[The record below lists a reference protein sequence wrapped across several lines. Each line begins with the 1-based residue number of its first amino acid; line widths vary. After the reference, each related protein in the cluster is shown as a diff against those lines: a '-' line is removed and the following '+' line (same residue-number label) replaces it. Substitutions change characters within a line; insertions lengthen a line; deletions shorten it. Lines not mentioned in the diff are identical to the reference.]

1 VRAARTASRKSIT
14 SARKAVPPS
23 RKPASA
29 ARTGR
34 ESGRPKPAAL
44 SRERRRLRD
53 DETVPGAPS
62 SLNFSAKASAA
73 ESGQQ
78 MYHQRGR
85 EHTEGG
91 AALTGG
97 DVDADWNEAYSSGEE
112 TPGGDM
118 STPDHDVVEEIG
130 RALGVEYE
138 DAEELKGAEKIEGRD
153 RHRWEYDPASAEDYK
168 DRNRRDED

>member
-1 VRAARTASRKSIT
+1 MAKRRAKAGTRKSGRKTQTKSRRGAKKSSARRLTSRKARSTSSRKRTRSKARVRAARTASRKSIT

-97 DVDADWNEAYSSGEE
+97 S
-112 TPGGDM
+112 
-118 STPDHDVVEEIG
+118 G
-130 RALGVEYE
+130 RAST
-138 DAEELKGAEKIEGRD
+138 RS
-153 RHRWEYDPASAEDYK
+153 ASASG
-168 DRNRRDED
+168 RTS